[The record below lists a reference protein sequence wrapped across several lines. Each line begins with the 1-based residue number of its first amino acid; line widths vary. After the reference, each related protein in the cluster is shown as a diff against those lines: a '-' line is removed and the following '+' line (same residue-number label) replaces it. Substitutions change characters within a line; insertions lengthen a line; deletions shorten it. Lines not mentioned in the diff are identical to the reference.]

1 MEFSKDKR
9 SKFHNLISL
18 KEFSFKIRLLVLI
31 SRFSVL
37 FSPPRFSVLL
47 YSYGRASLFRPG
59 VAKIFDWC
67 IRKNE
72 WRKIHVTFLSGSGQ
86 TGTFWKRWEYQNTLP
101 SSREICMQ
109 VKKQELEPDMEQWTG
124 SKLWKEYIKAIHD
137 HLLFNIYAKYIMEK
151 AGLYDS
157 QAGIKTSRT
166 NINNLRYADVTT

>member
-1 MEFSKDKR
+1 MDKR
-9 SKFHNLISL
+9 SKFHNLICL

-31 SRFSVL
+31 S
-37 FSPPRFSVLL
+37 RFSVLL

-72 WRKIHVTFLSGSGQ
+72 WRKMHVTFLCGSGQ

-101 SSREICMQ
+101 SCREICMQ
-109 VKKQELEPDMEQWTG
+109 VKKQQLEPDMEQWTG
-124 SKLWKEYIKAIHD
+124 SKLWKEYIKAIHG
-137 HLLFNIYAKYIMEK
+137 HLLFNIYAKHIMEK

-166 NINNLRYADVTT
+166 NINKLRYADVTNINNLWHADVTT